1 MRWRRVYTDPSSM
14 MEKYNVGVLTGSI
27 LSAAEISEEKIDEIL
42 NCDTTITTSHASCI
56 IRACERIMLAKARHE
71 KVFVGGDYDA
81 DGICST
87 AIMKRTL
94 DRIGIEN
101 GYYIPDRFKEGYGL
115 HASTVRLAYEK
126 GYRLI
131 ITVDNGVKAHEA
143 LQCARDLGIDV
154 IVTDH
159 HQIDEEIEA
168 DIVVHPDYM
177 EAEYAFLSGAGVA
190 YQIARNLLGNVEET
204 LTALCAVAL
213 IGDVMPLYRQT
224 RTIVQNGISILSRGI
239 PYSLAKLLYKMGPC
253 NETDIAFSIVPKLNS
268 IGRMEDRSNV
278 NTLIPYLLSENIE
291 AINKYAAALN
301 EVNDRRKQLSSTMS
315 VKAEAMLKEEDKF
328 AILHDPSFPEGICGL
343 VAGKIAN
350 IIHKPVLV
358 FSENGDL
365 LKGSG
370 RSVEGLDLFAFL
382 SDFAHKEA
390 FGGHKAAVG
399 ISIKKENLSLLKEY
413 VEERISDVDVSNKVE
428 IPAIVIDPSFIT
440 FDSVSDLSRLSPYP
454 KDLPVP
460 YFMLE
465 NPKIQQVVKAGKTI
479 RYIVEGE
486 NGTFEAVAFPSRNL
500 PLVNQPVMLV
510 GTLSINRFRGSV
522 KLQMNLEDIA

>member
-1 MRWRRVYTDPSSM
+1 MRWKRVYTDPSSM

-56 IRACERIMLAKARHE
+56 IRACERIMLAKKRHE

-177 EAEYAFLSGAGVA
+177 EA
-190 YQIARNLLGNVEET
+190 
-204 LTALCAVAL
+204 
-213 IGDVMPLYRQT
+213 
-224 RTIVQNGISILSRGI
+224 
-239 PYSLAKLLYKMGPC
+239 
-253 NETDIAFSIVPKLNS
+253 
-268 IGRMEDRSNV
+268 
-278 NTLIPYLLSENIE
+278 
-291 AINKYAAALN
+291 
-301 EVNDRRKQLSSTMS
+301 
-315 VKAEAMLKEEDKF
+315 
-328 AILHDPSFPEGICGL
+328 
-343 VAGKIAN
+343 
-350 IIHKPVLV
+350 
-358 FSENGDL
+358 
-365 LKGSG
+365 
-370 RSVEGLDLFAFL
+370 
-382 SDFAHKEA
+382 
-390 FGGHKAAVG
+390 
-399 ISIKKENLSLLKEY
+399 
-413 VEERISDVDVSNKVE
+413 
-428 IPAIVIDPSFIT
+428 
-440 FDSVSDLSRLSPYP
+440 
-454 KDLPVP
+454 
-460 YFMLE
+460 
-465 NPKIQQVVKAGKTI
+465 
-479 RYIVEGE
+479 
-486 NGTFEAVAFPSRNL
+486 
-500 PLVNQPVMLV
+500 
-510 GTLSINRFRGSV
+510 
-522 KLQMNLEDIA
+522 